1 MIMKKDHKP
10 STIFYGSKDGFSE
23 ENIDRLDNYGNYS
36 TLGDVNNDGHLDIL
50 FHDKWNY
57 LLIFLGSDDGYSE
70 DHVWK
75 VPCDT
80 IYDSAMPYLAD
91 LNKDGWLDIVVSKFP
106 TRMRFRD
113 TMEVFYGSPQGYL
126 PENTQQLEAGFT
138 TKAIGVADFNK
149 DGNLDIAA
157 TVYYSDSVNA
167 VHRSYPTLIFYG
179 DGTKLD
185 FENPDRLHTYG
196 ANAIMQLDLNRDGW
210 ADIVLGNHRND
221 ITHKLDSLIYWNSPD
236 GFSITRRTGIP
247 GLGPHGMYK
256 RDHGNAF
263 TRKPEENYISPPY
276 ELGKKKVNAIKWISE
291 ETDLLKIKFQLRESE
306 TQAGLDD
313 AAWLG
318 PEGEESYYETSGESI
333 ESLQNNSRWLQY
345 KATFI
350 SLYGCGSPKLKE
362 VRFE

>member
-1 MIMKKDHKP
+1 
-10 STIFYGSKDGFSE
+10 
-23 ENIDRLDNYGNYS
+23 
-36 TLGDVNNDGHLDIL
+36 
-50 FHDKWNY
+50 
-57 LLIFLGSDDGYSE
+57 
-70 DHVWK
+70 
-75 VPCDT
+75 
-80 IYDSAMPYLAD
+80 
-91 LNKDGWLDIVVSKFP
+91 
-106 TRMRFRD
+106 
-113 TMEVFYGSPQGYL
+113 
-126 PENTQQLEAGFT
+126 
-138 TKAIGVADFNK
+138 
-149 DGNLDIAA
+149 
-157 TVYYSDSVNA
+157 
-167 VHRSYPTLIFYG
+167 
-179 DGTKLD
+179 
-185 FENPDRLHTYG
+185 
-196 ANAIMQLDLNRDGW
+196 
-210 ADIVLGNHRND
+210 
-221 ITHKLDSLIYWNSPD
+221 
-236 GFSITRRTGIP
+236 
-247 GLGPHGMYK
+247 MYK